1 MVVAQHIS
9 TSSAFLCIA
18 KDFISTFLISVF
30 IVYILHPLYK
40 FLLKH
45 TGIKIISAFASLAVA
60 AAANIFS
67 VLWIGMH
74 LLSEATRLE
83 RSGTLRL
90 LVTSGLSYHQ
100 PS

>member
-9 TSSAFLCIA
+9 TSSAFLCIT

-60 AAANIFS
+60 AAANTRQLGWKDR
-67 VLWIGMH
+67 VL
-74 LLSEATRLE
+74 
-83 RSGTLRL
+83 
-90 LVTSGLSYHQ
+90 
-100 PS
+100 